1 MREISAGDR
10 LDQYAVTDLICR
22 GGMASIFKATDLES
36 GATVALKVPHERYEG
51 DVVFFGRFLRE
62 EAVGQRLDHPG
73 IVKVLKPRAKSRV
86 YLAMEHIEGTS
97 LRALLHSGRSFE
109 PLEIAIQICEAL
121 RYMHERGVVHRDL
134 KPENL
139 IVTPGGRV
147 KIVDFG
153 LALDRAG
160 RRLTWSGLS
169 SAFGTPDYV
178 APEQIEGKRG
188 DARADLYAL
197 ATVLYE
203 LVTGHVPYSAPNI
216 AAILQ
221 AKVKDDPLPPST
233 FLPAIDRGLENVI
246 LRAIARSPRDRYEN
260 ASAMLQDLRN
270 PAAAT
275 PREASRRGRGR
286 ARSRVVAP
294 LVVAAALAGCASLVW
309 FGGRARRVPGRTPA
323 IGADRKLAR

>member
-1 MREISAGDR
+1 
-10 LDQYAVTDLICR
+10 
-22 GGMASIFKATDLES
+22 
-36 GATVALKVPHERYEG
+36 
-51 DVVFFGRFLRE
+51 
-62 EAVGQRLDHPG
+62 
-73 IVKVLKPRAKSRV
+73 
-86 YLAMEHIEGTS
+86 
-97 LRALLHSGRSFE
+97 
-109 PLEIAIQICEAL
+109 
-121 RYMHERGVVHRDL
+121 MHQRGVVHRDL
-134 KPENL
+134 KPENV

-203 LVTGHVPYSAPNI
+203 LVTGHVPYSGPNI

-221 AKVKDDPLPPST
+221 AKLKDDPLPPSK
-233 FLPAIDRGLENVI
+233 FLPTIDHGVESVI
-246 LRAIARSPRDRYEN
+246 LRAMARSPRDRYEN

-275 PREASRRGRGR
+275 PREAGRREPRKLRPR
-286 ARSRVVAP
+286 AVAP
-294 LVVAAALAGCASLVW
+294 LVVAVALAGCASLVW
-309 FGGRARRVPGRTPA
+309 FGGRARRVPSRAPT

>member
-1 MREISAGDR
+1 MRELSAGDR
-10 LDQYAVTDLICR
+10 LDQYALTDLICH

-36 GATVALKVPHERYEG
+36 GTPVALKVPHERYEG

-73 IVKVLKPRAKSRV
+73 IVKVLKPRRKSRI

-97 LRALLHSGRSFE
+97 LRALLQSGRPCE

-121 RYMHERGVVHRDL
+121 AYMHQRGVVHRDL
-134 KPENL
+134 KPENV

-197 ATVLYE
+197 ATLLYE
-203 LVTGHVPYSAPNI
+203 LVTGHVPYSGPNI

-221 AKVKDDPLPPST
+221 AKLKDDPLPPSK
-233 FLPAIDRGLENVI
+233 FLPTIDHGVESVI
-246 LRAIARSPRDRYEN
+246 LRAMARSPRDRYEN

-275 PREASRRGRGR
+275 PREAGRREPRKLRPR
-286 ARSRVVAP
+286 AVAP
-294 LVVAAALAGCASLVW
+294 LVVAVALAGCASLVW
-309 FGGRARRVPGRTPA
+309 FGGRARRVPSRAPT